1 MNRAERRREARESKK
16 YGGGY
21 VDMTGA
27 LKASIATAVQDKIR
41 EKQARDEAI
50 LATSGPMLK
59 AVYASVILLMTEEYG
74 FTHEQCIDL
83 LTKLED
89 KTLLCLNDEEIV
101 EEAFEKTGIRINFAA
116 GVDRI
121 EEIAT

>member
-1 MNRAERRREARESKK
+1 MNRAERRREARESHKN
-16 YGGGY
+16 GGY
-21 VDMTGA
+21 IDMSDA
-27 LKASIATAVQDKIR
+27 LRKSISAAVRDKVV

-50 LATSGPMLK
+50 LATSGPMIK
-59 AVYASVILLMTEEYG
+59 AVYASVIILMTEEYG
-74 FTHEQCIDL
+74 FTQEQCIDL

-89 KTLLCLNDEEIV
+89 KTLLALSNEDIV

-121 EEIAT
+121 EEITT

>member
-1 MNRAERRREARESKK
+1 MNRAERRREARENRKN
-16 YGGGY
+16 GGY
-21 VDMTGA
+21 LDVSDA
-27 LKASIATAVQDKIR
+27 FRRSIVSAVRDKMV

-59 AVYASVILLMTEEYG
+59 AVYASVIILMTEEYG

-89 KTLLCLNDEEIV
+89 KTLLALSNEDIV
-101 EEAFEKTGIRINFAA
+101 EEAFEKTGIRINFGA

-121 EEIAT
+121 EAITT

>member
-1 MNRAERRREARESKK
+1 MNRAERRREAREGQK
-16 YGGGY
+16 YSGGY
-21 VDMTGA
+21 VDMTDA
-27 LKASIATAVQDKIR
+27 FKASIATAVKDKIR

-59 AVYASVILLMTEEYG
+59 AVYASVVLLMTEEYG
-74 FTHEQCIDL
+74 FDQEQCIDL

-89 KTLLCLNDEEIV
+89 KTLLCLSDQDLV
-101 EEAFEKTGIRINFAA
+101 DEAFEKTGIRINFRA

-121 EEIAT
+121 EEITT